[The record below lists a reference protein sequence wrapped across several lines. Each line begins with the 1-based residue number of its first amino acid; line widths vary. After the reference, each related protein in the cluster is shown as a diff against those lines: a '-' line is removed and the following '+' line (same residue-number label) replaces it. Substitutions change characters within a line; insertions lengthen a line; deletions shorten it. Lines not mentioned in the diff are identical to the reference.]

1 MKALIVDDSR
11 IMRMILS
18 RMLKQVGFTDIGEA
32 QDGKEA
38 MTYLANNP
46 DTQVALVD
54 WNMPEMN
61 GIELVEAVRQDDRLR
76 DVRLVM
82 VTGELEMAQV
92 DRALTLGANEY
103 VMKPFT
109 AEVIKDKLQL
119 LGVDL

>member
-18 RMLKQVGFTDIGEA
+18 RMLKQVGFTDVGEA

-38 MTYLANNP
+38 MTYFANNP

-61 GIELVEAVRQDDRLR
+61 GIELVEAVRQDGRLS

-92 DRALTLGANEY
+92 DRALKLGADEY

-109 AEVIKDKLQL
+109 ADVIRDKLQL